1 VGRGPAR
8 TRYFWRQLTGTLGIV
23 SRSPLDDARLTA
35 MGLLAEVTS
44 GLVTALSPQLG
55 AHGLSTVEFEVLL
68 RLGRSPESRLRM
80 SDLAAQT
87 SLSTSG
93 VTRVVDRLERDRL
106 VRREACPEDRRGYFA
121 VLTEEGVARLS
132 AVLPGHLALVEE
144 WFTGRLDRAS
154 LVALTDAL
162 RVVRDAVRPGAVAG
176 AGGSGRPA
184 ARSAPP
190 ARAAAPA

>member
-1 VGRGPAR
+1 VPG
-8 TRYFWRQLTGTLGIV
+8 
-23 SRSPLDDARLTA
+23 SPLDDPRLTA

-44 GLVTALSPQLG
+44 GLVTLLLPQLG

-93 VTRVVDRLERDRL
+93 VTRVVDRLERDGL
-106 VRREACPEDRRGYFA
+106 VRREACPDDRRGYFA
-121 VLTEEGVARLS
+121 VLTDEGATRLS

-144 WFTGRLDRAS
+144 WFTGRLDRTS
-154 LVALTDAL
+154 LTALTDAL

-176 AGGSGRPA
+176 AGGSGRPGGRSETRSRTA
-184 ARSAPP
+184 ASA
-190 ARAAAPA
+190 